1 MMHVV
6 LPNVISSTEIENASA
21 FMDIHMTSQPKH
33 AWTLTNVPHKDC
45 LKKFFFEPPLPI
57 KPKNDQ
63 SRML

>member
-21 FMDIHMTSQPKH
+21 FMDIHMTSQPKP

-45 LKKFFFEPPLPI
+45 FKKDSPT
-57 KPKNDQ
+57 KPKSKSYALNG
-63 SRML
+63 SL